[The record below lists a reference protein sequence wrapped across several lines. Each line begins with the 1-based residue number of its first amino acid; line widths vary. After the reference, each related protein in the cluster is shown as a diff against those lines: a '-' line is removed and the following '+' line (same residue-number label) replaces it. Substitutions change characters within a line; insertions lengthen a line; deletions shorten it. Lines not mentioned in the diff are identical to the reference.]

1 MLKTVFIK
9 DVLKMPEGSHAEVK
23 AWIRNKR
30 LHGRLV
36 FLDLRDSTGV
46 LQVAV
51 KGGVAD
57 QQSLEAAASAGRES
71 LVLVEGVVRAD
82 SRAPAGVEL
91 SASRVRVLGGVEG
104 DFPIR
109 KGIGARA
116 LLDNRHLHLRSV
128 RVTAIMKIRARLL
141 RAIRDWFERNGFIEI
156 NCPTFITAAVE
167 GGATLFKVDYFGRE
181 AYLTQSV
188 QFYQEA
194 AIYGLERVYSIQPSF
209 RAEKSKTRRH
219 LTEFW
224 HVEAE
229 IAHVGLE
236 DLMRVIER
244 LVGDSCIT
252 ALQESGEELRLL
264 DRSYSLEMLEPPYDR
279 IKYSEALEIL
289 ESKGVS
295 IPWGFD
301 LGADE
306 EKVLT
311 EGFERPFFLTH
322 FPREAKAFY
331 HRTDPSDSRVTLSA
345 DLLAPKGYGEV
356 VGGGERIYDLD
367 ELMAR
372 IAAEDLDARDYGW
385 YLDLRRYG
393 SVQHAG
399 FGLGLERVLQ
409 WLLGLRSI
417 KSACLFPRTRARI
430 YP

>member
-1 MLKTVFIK
+1 LKTIYIE
-9 DVLKMPEGSHAEVK
+9 DILKMPEGSHVQLTG
-23 AWIRNKR
+23 WLRSKR
-30 LHGRLV
+30 AHGKLV

-57 QQSLEAAASAGRES
+57 QQSLEAAASAARES
-71 LVLVEGVVRAD
+71 LINVEGVVRAD
-82 SRAPAGVEL
+82 SRAPGGIEL
-91 SASRVRVLGGVEG
+91 AANRIRILGGVVG

-109 KGIGARA
+109 RGIGARA
-116 LLDNRHLHLRSV
+116 LLDRRHLHLRSP

-141 RAIRDWFERNGFIEI
+141 RALRNWFDENRFIEI
-156 NCPTFITAAVE
+156 NCPSFITAAVE

-181 AYLTQSV
+181 VYLTQSV

-229 IAHVGLE
+229 MAHAGLE
-236 DLMRVIER
+236 DLMKTIER
-244 LVGDSCIT
+244 LVGESCIR
-252 ALQESGEELRLL
+252 ALQESGEELGRLERHPSL
-264 DRSYSLEMLEPPYDR
+264 DMLEPPYDR
-279 IKYSEALEIL
+279 VRYSEALEIL

-295 IPWGFD
+295 IPWGSD

-306 EKVLT
+306 ERVLT
-311 EGFERPFFLTH
+311 QDFERPFFLTH
-322 FPREAKAFY
+322 FPKEAKAFY
-331 HRTDPSDSRVTLSA
+331 HRIDPTDNRVTLSA

-356 VGGGERIYDLD
+356 VGGGERIYSLD

-372 IAAEDLDARDYGW
+372 IEAEGLDPKDYEW

-409 WLLGLRSI
+409 WLLELRSI
-417 KSACLFPRTRARI
+417 KSASLFPRTRARI